1 MQQKCGSVD
10 MCSSGQKYRGA
21 GGAQRFRC
29 RCDDKNEMLMQNAEV
44 MQVVRVVQSAE
55 VQVGQVQ
62 RC

>member
-1 MQQKCGSVD
+1 